1 MAEKRDS
8 KRQRKRFAIKY
19 GVKVPEKFGFTEDI
33 SRQGLF
39 IKGNFVF
46 PPRTVLTIAFSG
58 PGGEPIEIKGSVRW
72 AKKVPP
78 NLMRMAKKAGMGIR
92 IQEFVQGEDAYQTFF
107 EEL

>member
-8 KRQRKRFAIKY
+8 RRQRKRLSIKY
-19 GVKVPEKFGFTEDI
+19 GLTVPEKRGFTEDI

-39 IKGNFVF
+39 IKGSFVY
-46 PPRTVLTIAFSG
+46 PPRTLLTVEVTG
-58 PGGEPIEIKGSVRW
+58 PAGESILLKGTVMW

-92 IQEFVQGEDAYQTFF
+92 IKEFLEGEGSYQALF
-107 EEL
+107 EK